1 MAPHPSSERSMM
13 ANNRISITF
22 REGVQVDQ
30 IHQAVERAVGFY
42 GPFGPEGCR
51 TCGLGGIDILLTAAG
66 DPEPYVA
73 VQSEELRESAHVL
86 QVALNPQ
93 PLPPG

>member
-1 MAPHPSSERSMM
+1 MAKQ
-13 ANNRISITF
+13 AVSITF
-22 REGVQVDQ
+22 REGVQVEQ
-30 IHQAVERAVGFY
+30 IHHAVERFVAAY
-42 GPFGPEGCR
+42 GPFGPGGCR
-51 TCGLGGIDILLTAAG
+51 GCGLVGIDILLTAAG

-93 PLPPG
+93 PLPPR